1 MLNAKLDAGE
11 DDGGK
16 KRLREKEG
24 GVGGEGWE

>member
-11 DDGGK
+11 DDGEK
-16 KRLREKEG
+16 KRMRDKVG